1 MAALT
6 RIGEFLLFTLQVIW
20 TVVLVLT
27 SYVLGRPLGGHALKI
42 GRISPLLLTLHDVR
56 YSGALYRRD
65 YTYTFT
71 ATSLSVAFHLPRP
84 SYPRWFTLSSHSLFY
99 VSSTSDISVSTLD
112 VTFWVFPYL
121 ARRTAGQWASVELD
135 GFRIRVHKS
144 NATPYWIQ
152 KLRQNVVTAL
162 LQGEIY
168 RLDDFWTKVQFA
180 GVSESFA
187 PGRSVRRRRKGG
199 HRPLTASCPS
209 APGHDCIR
217 SDEPAGQE
225 TSTRNQDEGDEYV
238 SDSPSDA
245 EESESD
251 IGTDAD
257 DGSDI
262 DCSCQNKRRL
272 QIDEPG
278 TAVHRD
284 APPPS
289 TNTDTDELRISASA
303 RQLHLHNTEGRVYTF
318 GVVDAQLRRDWD
330 QDRGSFVLVV
340 EEARWVK
347 VHWLFQRTPTPW
359 WSQIVTSI
367 TQFPLDVAHVLRHPM
382 STVNIYA
389 TRTDITFDEFR
400 IRDASLVVQA
410 LTILRAKTAN
420 MGINWAD
427 VLFDAVIH
435 TFVRP

>member
-56 YSGALYRRD
+56 YSGALYQRD

-162 LQGEIY
+162 LQGKIY

-187 PGRSVRRRRKGG
+187 PGRSVRRRRKG
-199 HRPLTASCPS
+199 
-209 APGHDCIR
+209 
-217 SDEPAGQE
+217 
-225 TSTRNQDEGDEYV
+225 
-238 SDSPSDA
+238 
-245 EESESD
+245 
-251 IGTDAD
+251 
-257 DGSDI
+257 
-262 DCSCQNKRRL
+262 
-272 QIDEPG
+272 
-278 TAVHRD
+278 VHRD

-420 MGINWAD
+420 MGINWVD